1 MAQRARRSFP
11 PGLLPRHDQ
20 TDRPG
25 SQAVPRGAPWWP
37 MTGRRRSLIASSI
50 AGAALV
56 SPVVLRQTP
65 GLVLLVGALSM
76 VAGAL
81 AARQRAA
88 QEVDRLAAE
97 LTQCRAREAQLLQ
110 QALHD
115 PLTQLANRVLFQDR
129 LRHAQARAARHATP
143 LTLLVL
149 DLDGFKQINDRL
161 GHRAGDQV
169 LVAVAQRL
177 AACLRP
183 SDMLARLGGD
193 EFAILVEDL
202 REPAAAVR
210 VAERLLRAVRVPL
223 LLDGQAVAISI
234 SIGIVVSTTGQE
246 GAALLHQA
254 DLAMYTAKR
263 QGPGRYVL
271 GAPPASQP
279 PGSGAAAVL
288 PDHYEP
294 PAPPDP

>member
-1 MAQRARRSFP
+1 M
-11 PGLLPRHDQ
+11 
-20 TDRPG
+20 
-25 SQAVPRGAPWWP
+25 
-37 MTGRRRSLIASSI
+37 
-50 AGAALV
+50 
-56 SPVVLRQTP
+56 LRQTSR
-65 GLVLLVGALSM
+65 LALLVGALSM
-76 VAGAL
+76 VAWAM
-81 AARQRAA
+81 AARQRAV
-88 QEVDRLAAE
+88 QEIDRLATE

-110 QALHD
+110 QSLHD

-129 LRHAQARAARHATP
+129 LRHAQARAARHSTP

-149 DLDGFKQINDRL
+149 DLDGFKQINDHL

-202 REPAAAVR
+202 REPAAAVG
-210 VAERLLRAVRVPL
+210 VAERLLRAVRVPV

-246 GAALLHQA
+246 GALLLHQA

-263 QGPGRYVL
+263 QGPGGYVL
-271 GAPPASQP
+271 GAPPASQSP
-279 PGSGAAAVL
+279 ESSEAADL
-288 PDHYEP
+288 PDHQE
-294 PAPPDP
+294 